1 MVCLDT
7 TFIIDVL
14 RGNEEVRKKKE
25 EFDQI
30 GELNYTPTPVIV
42 ELVGGAHLKGKKEKE
57 IEEIKRFLSTTF
69 ILPLDYECAI
79 KAGEI
84 VSELMQKDILIGP
97 EDAMIAAIAIQNNE
111 ALVTRN
117 LKHFEKI
124 PGLKVE
130 GY

>member
-14 RGNEEVRKKKE
+14 RGNEVAKKKKE
-25 EFDQI
+25 EIDEI

-42 ELVGGAHLKGKKEKE
+42 ELIAGAHLKGKKEKE

-69 ILPLDYECAI
+69 ALPLDFECAV

-84 VSELMQKDILIGP
+84 VSELMQKGILIGV
-97 EDAMIAAIAIQNNE
+97 EDAMIAAISIQNNE